1 MTTILLA
8 IGFFLVLF
16 AAMAI
21 GIMLGRP
28 PIKGSCGGMAALTAG
43 TCEICGGDPAKCESG
58 VADRNNDDLAGG
70 AGKVERFD
78 PREKR

>member
-58 VADRNNDDLAGG
+58 IADKDAGG
-70 AGKVERFD
+70 AGKVEHFD
-78 PREKR
+78 PRDKR

>member
-8 IGFFLVLF
+8 IVFFLVLF

-43 TCEICGGDPAKCESG
+43 TCEICGGDPARCESG
-58 VADRNNDDLAGG
+58 VAGKADAADG

-78 PREKR
+78 PRDQR

>member
-8 IGFFLVLF
+8 IGIFLVLF

-58 VADRNNDDLAGG
+58 VGNNDDAAAGG